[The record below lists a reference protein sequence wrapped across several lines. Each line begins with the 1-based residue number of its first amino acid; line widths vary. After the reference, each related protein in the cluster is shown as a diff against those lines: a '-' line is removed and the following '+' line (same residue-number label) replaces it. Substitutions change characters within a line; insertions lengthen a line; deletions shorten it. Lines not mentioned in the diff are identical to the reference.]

1 MKKYL
6 ALVLSLVMVLALALP
21 AQAAVTEKGVLPIVD
36 EPITLTVAFPVNAK
50 VEDMATNELTL
61 WYEEQTGIQL
71 EFVELST
78 EDTATQVNML
88 MNSGDLPDMILGYRF
103 PYDVLCGYADAGL
116 IVPLDEQ
123 FEKYGYY
130 VYSELLPA
138 AGDNALSYVTYDGK
152 KWAVPSGGALI
163 TDMYGGYYNRIQTQ
177 FLEALGM
184 EMPRTIDE
192 LYNFLV
198 GVRDNDVNGNGDPND
213 EIPLSFT
220 MDQFSGTRGEFS
232 LRNSFGIYGYK
243 TNYQL
248 QVTDGKV
255 WLADTSENWKA
266 YVTYMHRLYEEG
278 LLDPD
283 CFIQTNDEYIAKIR
297 NNQIG
302 YFASWST
309 LDSVMKT
316 DDKRVYLD
324 YTFVTGF
331 ESELAPEVIY
341 PLWNP
346 VTEVAVD
353 VVSASASDEAIAK
366 ICEIMNYF
374 YTEEGMIDNWIG
386 VDGLDCTIVEGA
398 YGLKSADG
406 TGYFEE
412 SGLTYAQWRE
422 RDVTMP
428 NTFQLVQYS
437 PGQTMV
443 DNATIDELKVFLD
456 EAAASDDFNDHVL
469 LIDAFK
475 DYYTRQVKTCADYP
489 QVTYTTAEQ
498 DERAVLLTDITNYIQ
513 TMKAQFIIG
522 ETDIETGWDT
532 YLETLNSMGL
542 QRLLEIEQQVYDRY
556 AKNL

>member
-1 MKKYL
+1 MKKTLRTLVSLLL
-6 ALVLSLVMVLALALP
+6 AA
-21 AQAAVTEKGVLPIVD
+21 
-36 EPITLTVAFPVNAK
+36 
-50 VEDMATNELTL
+50 
-61 WYEEQTGIQL
+61 
-71 EFVELST
+71 
-78 EDTATQVNML
+78 ML
-88 MNSGDLPDMILGYRF
+88 
-103 PYDVLCGYADAGL
+103 
-116 IVPLDEQ
+116 
-123 FEKYGYY
+123 
-130 VYSELLPA
+130 LLPCLPVMA
-138 AGDNALSYVTYDGK
+138 EDAPVVITVTGVHPYPQNGNDLLYLK
-152 KWAVPSGGALI
+152 YLEEKFNVDFQVTFYTSDAW
-163 TDMYGGYYNRIQTQ
+163 QTQ
-177 FLEALGM
+177 FTLMLADDSLPDLLWNANLTKMDADRYGQEGFLLDLSQHLDKMPDYAALLEADPALNAFSRDENGAIYGFYKTRGNLCSRQVAMAYINNEWLKNVNM
-184 EMPRTIDE
+184 EYPKTTEE
-192 LYNFLV
+192 LYLV
-198 GVRDNDVNGNGDPND
+198 LKAFKEQDANGNGDPND

-220 MDQFSGTRGEFS
+220 MDHFSGTRGEFS

-243 TNYQL
+243 NNYQL

-283 CFIQTNDEYIAKIR
+283 CFIQTNDEYIAKTR

-346 VTEVAVD
+346 VTETAVD
-353 VVSASASDEAIAK
+353 MVSASASDEAIAK
-366 ICEIMNYF
+366 ICEIMNYL

-398 YGLKSADG
+398 YGLKDADG

-428 NTFQLVQYS
+428 NTFQLVQYK
-437 PGQTMV
+437 PAQTMV

-498 DERAVLLTDITNYIQ
+498 EERAVLLTDITNYIQ

-532 YLETLNSMGL
+532 YLKTLNSMGL